1 MFILT
6 TVNVSVGDRG
16 LMTLERALLVAL
28 LCLLALLSLAQEHVQ
43 SDQDETVRIEITGN
57 QAITSCL
64 ELMPDGRTLLV
75 GTTQDHP
82 VYMMDTRDWNVLRT
96 IDVDGYYAGPEVK
109 ASAKGTYM
117 MLRQRFYVDWK
128 VNKDRLVRHEVVDLA
143 SGRTVL
149 TIPEAHDAQIS
160 PDERF
165 IYSLEG
171 EHVTV
176 RSLPDGQEVGRI
188 NVPLT
193 RAALAISPDG
203 NLIAVS
209 HRPTQPQLEAV
220 PSIRNDKRGL
230 KPALKY
236 REMVSVYRTVDG
248 GLAGTI
254 PDVYDVI
261 YDMTFTA
268 AGDRL
273 LIYAIPH
280 SKLNAGANGQMVGA
294 VRQGI
299 VNMVEMPSMT
309 PMRTGFLSL
318 MNEPQVE
325 PNTQGDRIALGSLD
339 NTINGRKVYVYD
351 MATGEFTL
359 DLDMNTRWR
368 TDLREKEYH
377 DGGVP
382 YHFLADGRTLVVG
395 SGAYLRL
402 IRTP

>member
-6 TVNVSVGDRG
+6 TVNVSVSKRSW
-16 LMTLERALLVAL
+16 MTLERALLLAVT
-28 LCLLALLSLAQEHVQ
+28 CLLALLGLAQEHTQV
-43 SDQDETVRIEITGN
+43 DQDEAERIEITGN

-64 ELMPDGRTLLV
+64 ELMPDGHTLLI

-82 VYMMDTRDWNVLRT
+82 IHVMDTRNWQVLRT

-109 ASAKGTYM
+109 ASPGGTYL
-117 MLRQRFYVDWK
+117 MLRQRFYIDWK
-128 VNKDRLVRHEVVDLA
+128 VNKDRLVKHEVIDFA
-143 SGRTVL
+143 SGKTML
-149 TIPEAHDAQIS
+149 TIPEAHDAAIA
-160 PDERF
+160 PDDKH

-171 EHVTV
+171 EHVTI
-176 RSLPDGQEVGRI
+176 RSLPGGEETGRI
-188 NVPLT
+188 PVPLA
-193 RAALAISPDG
+193 RAALAVSPDG
-203 NLIAVS
+203 GSIAVS
-209 HRPTQPQLEAV
+209 HRPTQPQLETV

-236 REMVSVYRTVDG
+236 REMVSIYSTITG
-248 GLAGTI
+248 KLIGTI
-254 PDVYDVI
+254 PEVYDVI

-268 AGDRL
+268 AGERL

-280 SKLNAGANGQMVGA
+280 LKLNPGVNGQMVGA

-299 VNMVEMPSMT
+299 VNMVEMPAMT

-325 PNTQGDRIALGSLD
+325 PNLQGDRIALASVDG
-339 NTINGRKVYVYD
+339 TINGRKVYVYD

-368 TDLREKEYH
+368 TDIREKEYH

-395 SGAYLRL
+395 SGTWLRK
-402 IRTP
+402 IITP

>member
-1 MFILT
+1 MKR
-6 TVNVSVGDRG
+6 SQHAP
-16 LMTLERALLVAL
+16 ERLLLLAL
-28 LCLLALLSLAQEHVQ
+28 LCLLALLGVAQEHVQ
-43 SDQDETVRIEITGN
+43 RDQDEAERIAITGN

-64 ELMPDGRTLLV
+64 ELMPDGHTLLV

-82 VYMMDTRDWNVLRT
+82 VYVMDTRDWTVLRT

-109 ASAKGTYM
+109 ASAGGTYL
-117 MLRQRFYVDWK
+117 MLRQRFYIDWR
-128 VNKDRLVRHEVVDLA
+128 VNKDRLVRHEVVDFA
-143 SGRTVL
+143 TGRTVL
-149 TIPEAHDAQIS
+149 TITEAHDAQIS

-171 EHVTV
+171 EQVTV
-176 RSLPDGQEVGRI
+176 RSLPDGKDIRRI

-203 NLIAVS
+203 NMIAVS
-209 HRPTQPQLEAV
+209 HRPTQPQLETV
-220 PSIRNDKRGL
+220 PSMRNDKSGL
-230 KPALKY
+230 KPALKF
-236 REMVSVYRTVDG
+236 REMVSVFDVATGR
-248 GLAGTI
+248 LLGTI
-254 PDVYDVI
+254 PEVYDVI

-268 AGDRL
+268 TGDRL

-280 SKLNAGANGQMVGA
+280 EKLNPGAAGVVLAG
-294 VRQGI
+294 RKGI
-299 VNMVEMPSMT
+299 VNMVEMPAMT
-309 PMRTGFLSL
+309 PIRTAFLSL

-325 PNTQGDRIALGSLD
+325 PNLQGDRIALASVDG
-339 NTINGRKVYVYD
+339 TINGRKVYVYN

-368 TDLREKEYH
+368 TDVKEKEYH

-382 YHFLADGRTLVVG
+382 YHFLADGRTLAIG

>member
-1 MFILT
+1 MRPIVTVAVHIRTWISWERMFCVAIL
-6 TVNVSVGDRG
+6 SI
-16 LMTLERALLVAL
+16 
-28 LCLLALLSLAQEHVQ
+28 LAVFALAQEHAQ
-43 SDQDETVRIEITGN
+43 AHQDEAERIAITGN

-64 ELMPDGRTLLV
+64 ELMPDGLTLLV

-82 VYMMDTRDWNVLRT
+82 VYVMDTRDWKVLRT
-96 IDVDGYYAGPEVK
+96 IDVAGYYAGPEVK
-109 ASAKGTYM
+109 ASAKGTYI
-117 MLRQRFYVDWK
+117 MLRQRFYIDWK
-128 VNKDRLVRHEVVDLA
+128 VNKDRLVKHEVVDFA
-143 SGRTVL
+143 TGRTVL
-149 TIPEAHDAQIS
+149 TIAAAHDAQIS

-176 RSLPDGQEVGRI
+176 RTLPDGQEIRRI

-193 RAALAISPDG
+193 RAALAVSPDG

-209 HRPTQPQLEAV
+209 HRPTQPQLETV
-220 PSIRNDKRGL
+220 PSMRSDKRGL

-236 REMVSVYRTVDG
+236 REMVSIYNTSDG
-248 GLAGTI
+248 KLVGTI
-254 PDVYDVI
+254 PEVYDVI
-261 YDMTFTA
+261 YDMTFTTT
-268 AGDRL
+268 GDRL

-280 SKLNAGANGQMVGA
+280 QKLNPGTTGVMTGAF
-294 VRQGI
+294 RQG
-299 VNMVEMPSMT
+299 VVGMVEMPAMT

-325 PNTQGDRIALGSLD
+325 PNLQGDRIALASLD
-339 NTINGRKVYVYD
+339 RTFHGRKLYVYD

-359 DLDMNTRWR
+359 DLDMDMRWR
-368 TDLREKEYH
+368 DDVQAKEYH

-395 SGAYLRL
+395 SGAWLRK
-402 IRTP
+402 ITTP